1 MPTNNTKIDAIYS
14 PDFATVLS
22 TCLDEVFAIF
32 DHQAFAKALLPDG
45 GPMDFMGQKI
55 YEANDNEAA
64 QFNAAKKVT
73 LANLLPS
80 ISRQA
85 HLVISGN
92 EYLNVS
98 NRIGLAIK
106 SGVLT

>member
-1 MPTNNTKIDAIYS
+1 M
-14 PDFATVLS
+14 
-22 TCLDEVFAIF
+22 E
-32 DHQAFAKALLPDG
+32 
-45 GPMDFMGQKI
+45 FMGQRI
-55 YEANDNEAA
+55 YEVHENEAA
-64 QFNAAKKVT
+64 QVNVAKKVT

-98 NRIGLAIK
+98 NLIYILWSRAKHYTNVYKLDPRHSHISK
-106 SGVLT
+106 SYMHSLP